1 MPARESAGIRCRHP
15 DPQGSQRSYDPV
27 MSTIIDGG
35 EVCAEIQQ
43 VGRFDYSISLRDGA
57 ETSST
62 QQWYRLGRARA
73 ERKASLELL
82 RWVRRREWESGP
94 VVVYRAAG

>member
-1 MPARESAGIRCRHP
+1 
-15 DPQGSQRSYDPV
+15 

-43 VGRFDYSISLRDGA
+43 VGRFDYSISIRTGTDGSAA
-57 ETSST
+57 EH
-62 QQWYRLGRARA
+62 WYRIGRARA

-82 RWVRRREWESGP
+82 RWVRRREWEAGP